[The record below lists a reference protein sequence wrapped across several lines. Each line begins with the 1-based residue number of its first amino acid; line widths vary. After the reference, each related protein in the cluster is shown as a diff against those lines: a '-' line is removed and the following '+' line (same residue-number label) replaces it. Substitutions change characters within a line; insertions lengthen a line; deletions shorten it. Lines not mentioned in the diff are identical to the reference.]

1 MCSIGINLER
11 KGVFTMTDPKKL
23 LDMFKGLDDDAAID
37 RAANMVKTGQAG
49 ISSAQAAAIASQL
62 LPMLDKKQQ
71 EKLRKLIRKLR

>member
-1 MCSIGINLER
+1 
-11 KGVFTMTDPKKL
+11 MTDPKKL

-71 EKLRKLIRKLR
+71 EKLRKLIRKLRWPVEFCLTMW